1 MTTTTRPSAATD
13 AAPSTVKPFPTT
25 AAPAAD
31 AAPAKKGRKKLV
43 LGILALV
50 VLGVGGTLGYDY
62 WTVGRFMV
70 KTDDAY
76 VQADITLISSR
87 VQGYIRDVKVVENQ
101 AVKAGDVIL
110 TLDDGDYRIALDQA
124 KNKLTTLD
132 ETLLRIDAQI
142 VAAEAA
148 VTQAQA
154 QRAAIAATVHNATTT
169 VERTRELAANKVSS
183 QAQLD
188 NAEADLQTAVAN
200 LAGAEAQIA
209 SAEAN
214 VAVINAQR
222 AETAGQKREFELA
235 VDQAQRDLDLTVLR
249 APTAGVV
256 ANLSSEIGD
265 LVSPGARLAAVVPTE
280 GVYIEAYYKETQMTD
295 LTPGKH
301 AKVTIDAL
309 EGQEFDGVIT
319 STAPATGAIFS
330 LLPPDN
336 ATGNF
341 TKIVQRVP
349 VRISLPPEALQGGQL
364 RAGLSAV
371 VEIDIRDTK

>member
-1 MTTTTRPSAATD
+1 MTTTTRP
-13 AAPSTVKPFPTT
+13 APASDVIPSKVQPFPSATVPE
-25 AAPAAD
+25 APAQ
-31 AAPAKKGRKKLV
+31 KNGKKKLV
-43 LGILALV
+43 LGVVALV
-50 VLGVGGTLGYDY
+50 VLGLGGGFGYEY

-76 VQADITLISSR
+76 VQADITLISSQ
-87 VQGYIRDVKVVENQ
+87 VQGYIRDIDVAENQ
-101 AVKAGDVIL
+101 SVKAGDVIL

-142 VAAEAA
+142 LAAEAS
-148 VTQAQA
+148 VTQAEA
-154 QRAAIAATVHNATTT
+154 QKAAIAATVQNATTT
-169 VERTRELAANKVSS
+169 VERTRELAANKVAS

-188 NAEADLQTAVAN
+188 NAEADLQTATAN
-200 LAGAEAQIA
+200 LAGATAQIA

-214 VAVINAQR
+214 VAVIRAQR

-249 APTAGVV
+249 APTDGVV
-256 ANLSSEIGD
+256 ANLSPEIGD
-265 LVSPGARLAAVVPTE
+265 LVSPGARLAAVVPTQ
-280 GVYIEAYYKETQMTD
+280 GVYIEAYYKETQMAD
-295 LTPGKH
+295 LLPGKH

-309 EGQEFDGVIT
+309 AGQEFDGVIT
-319 STAPATGAIFS
+319 STAPATGALFS

-349 VRISLPPEALQGGQL
+349 VRISLPPEALESGQL

-371 VEIDIRDTK
+371 VEIDIRDPK